1 MHKLIYSIGI
11 FVFLLVLSSAFYS
24 SYQVNTLKAEV
35 QDLKSQNEA
44 LSQADTATADQ
55 GYYLLEKDGY
65 VCVYKSDQITLYE
78 STSIKMDSLPDK
90 LREEIES
97 GKYLE
102 SELKLY
108 SFLENYS
115 S

>member
-1 MHKLIYSIGI
+1 MHKLIYSIGT
-11 FVFLLVLSSAFYS
+11 FVFLLVLSSAFYN
-24 SYQVNTLKAEV
+24 SYQVNTLKAQV
-35 QDLKSQNEA
+35 RDLKAQNEE
-44 LSQADTATADQ
+44 STQADTQTAEQ

-65 VCVYKSDQITLYE
+65 VCVYQSDQITLYE
-78 STSIKMDSLPDK
+78 STNIKMDTLPDK
-90 LREEIES
+90 LRREIKA